1 MSFFNSNI
9 NGWSWTLG
17 VVQHLPKKNLQLDNT
32 SMNNKNQYV
41 MAFLSM
47 LMARKVFQE
56 IQMGHIHE
64 DIDMHF
70 NHLSQQLILTYTF
83 VLANLVKIFMESQ
96 LLSLFQTS
104 LGCC

>member
-1 MSFFNSNI
+1 
-9 NGWSWTLG
+9 
-17 VVQHLPKKNLQLDNT
+17 
-32 SMNNKNQYV
+32 MNNKNQYV

-70 NHLSQQLILTYTF
+70 NHLSQQLRLTYTF
-83 VLANLVKIFMESQ
+83 VLANLMKIFMESQ

-104 LGCC
+104 FRMLLITYLLLKIMLRSL